1 VATELEK
8 KKGGPYTKNEQE
20 QRRKSV
26 RELHFE
32 KGYSAVKIS
41 EILGIN
47 RNTINEDIK
56 NCYMQMADEIPE
68 QNAFF
73 VLKQIDRLEMQRARL
88 IERLEAETDF
98 VKSISTEKLLFS
110 VDNKICSTFEK
121 MIFNSWD
128 VLGRVRPSSKSDFV

>member
-73 VLKQIDRLEMQRARL
+73 VLKQIDRLRCKGQ
-88 IERLEAETDF
+88 D
-98 VKSISTEKLLFS
+98 
-110 VDNKICSTFEK
+110 
-121 MIFNSWD
+121 
-128 VLGRVRPSSKSDFV
+128 